1 MNINVE
7 VDLSKL
13 NLDTGAIE
21 NVISKE
27 LEDTSNKIERTAKE
41 LVPVDTGDLKNSIT
55 AKGGGLKYEITADT
69 YYAAYIEDGTKPHT
83 IEGNPYLLIDG
94 KAVRSVEHPGNKA
107 YKYMET
113 AYDTHIDGIEDRIA
127 EAIDKVL

>member
-69 YYAAYIEDGTKPHT
+69 DYAAYIEYGTKPHT
-83 IEGNPYLLIDG
+83 IEGNPYLSIDG
-94 KAVRSVEHPGNKA
+94 NAVRSVEHPGNKA